1 MNAYEQIEVFGLV
14 GDHAE
19 LEIPNDDDLQMQAVN
34 AAFDGI
40 CEAFTDSALAAD
52 LEPMLWGM
60 VNLYHQRAERIT
72 RDCDETR
79 QIIRQLIEQQDGSE
93 VLDVELQDAQ
103 REYERAEERET
114 AFVFMREH
122 AAERYEAETGRPW
135 FPRSGS
141 RTGNPVTAAMID
153 ARDYMRAVK
162 ERKTESLA
170 PEGSRVVITGGQD
183 FEDHAAIFAALDR
196 ARDRVG
202 DMVLLH
208 GGSKKGC
215 DHIAALWAKER
226 KVPQVAFRPDFAAHN
241 RAAPFKRND
250 DMLALDPRAV
260 IVFPGNGI
268 TENVAQKAELKRIPV
283 WRPLGDTPPAQTDAG
298 KKGKGRAA

>member
-1 MNAYEQIEVFGLV
+1 MNAYEQIEAFGLI

-19 LEIPNDDDLQMQAVN
+19 LEIPNDDDLRAGAVD
-34 AAFDGI
+34 AAFTGI
-40 CEAFTDSALAAD
+40 CGALADSALAAD

-60 VNLYHQRAERIT
+60 VNLYHQRAERLA
-72 RDCDETR
+72 RDRGEMEAV
-79 QIIRQLIEQQDGSE
+79 IRDLIQQQDGSE
-93 VLDVELQDAQ
+93 IADVELQDAQ

-114 AFVFMREH
+114 AFILMREH
-122 AAERYEAETGRPW
+122 AADHYEAETGRPW

-141 RTGNPVTAAMID
+141 RAGNPVTAAMID

-162 ERKTESLA
+162 ERKTEALA
-170 PEGSRVVITGGQD
+170 PEGSRVVIAGGQD

-215 DHIAALWAKER
+215 DHIAALWASAR
-226 KVPQVAFRPDFAAHN
+226 NVSQVAFRPDFAAHN

-260 IVFPGNGI
+260 ILFPGNGI
-268 TENVAQKAELKRIPV
+268 TENVGQKAELKRIPV
-283 WRPLGDTPPAQTDAG
+283 WRPLGDTPKGEGQEG
-298 KKGKGRAA
+298 KGKGKAA

>member
-1 MNAYEQIEVFGLV
+1 MSIYEQIETFGLI
-14 GDHAE
+14 GDDME
-19 LEIPNDDDLQMQAVN
+19 FPIPEDDALRADAVD
-34 AAFDGI
+34 AAFDGM
-40 CEAFTDSALAAD
+40 CGVFRDSALAAD
-52 LEPMLWGM
+52 LEPFIWGF
-60 VNLYHQRAERIT
+60 VNLYHQRAERLA
-72 RDCDETR
+72 RER
-79 QIIRQLIEQQDGSE
+79 GEMELVIRELIHQQDGSE
-93 VLDVELQDAQ
+93 IADVELQDAQ
-103 REYERAEERET
+103 RQYERTEERET
-114 AFVFMREH
+114 AFLLMREH
-122 AAERYEAETGRPW
+122 AASRYETETGRPW

-141 RTGNPVTAAMID
+141 RGGSPVTAAMID

-170 PEGSRVVITGGQD
+170 PEGSRVVIVGGQD
-183 FEDHAAIFAALDR
+183 FENTDAIFAALDK

-215 DHIAALWAKER
+215 DHIAALWAKAR
-226 KVPQVAFRPDFAAHN
+226 AVPQVAFRPDFKIHN

-268 TENVAQKAELKRIPV
+268 TENVAQKADAKRIPV
-283 WRPLGDTPPAQTDAG
+283 WRPASEAVS
-298 KKGKGRAA
+298 A

>member
-19 LEIPNDDDLQMQAVN
+19 FAIPDDDALRAGAVD

-40 CEAFTDSALAAD
+40 SGALTDSALAAD

-60 VNLYHQRAERIT
+60 VNLYHQRAERIA
-72 RDCDETR
+72 RDRGEMETV
-79 QIIRQLIEQQDGSE
+79 IRELIQQQDGSE
-93 VLDVELQDAQ
+93 IADVELQDAQ
-103 REYERAEERET
+103 AEYERAEERET
-114 AFVFMREH
+114 ALVLMREH
-122 AAERYEAETGRPW
+122 AADRYEAETGRPW

-141 RTGNPVTAAMID
+141 RPGNPVTAAMID

-162 ERKTESLA
+162 ERETEALA
-170 PEGSRVVITGGQD
+170 PEGSRIVIAGGQD
-183 FEDHAAIFAALDR
+183 FEDHAAIFAAMDK
-196 ARDRVG
+196 ARNRVG

-226 KVPQVAFRPDFAAHN
+226 GVPQVAFRPDFKTHN

-250 DMLALDPRAV
+250 DMLALKPRAV
-260 IVFPGNGI
+260 VVFPGNGI
-268 TENVAQKAELKRIPV
+268 TENVAQKAELQRVPV
-283 WRPLGDTPPAQTDAG
+283 WRPLGDTLPAEQSQ
-298 KKGKGRAA
+298 KKGKAA

>member
-1 MNAYEQIEVFGLV
+1 MSIYEQIETFGLI
-14 GDHAE
+14 GDDME
-19 LEIPNDDDLQMQAVN
+19 FPIPEDDALQADAVD
-34 AAFDGI
+34 AAFDGM
-40 CEAFTDSALAAD
+40 CGVFRDSALAAD
-52 LEPMLWGM
+52 LEPFIWGF
-60 VNLYHQRAERIT
+60 VNLYHQRAERLARERGEMELVI
-72 RDCDETR
+72 RD
-79 QIIRQLIEQQDGSE
+79 LIHQQDGSE
-93 VLDVELQDAQ
+93 IADVELQDAQ
-103 REYERAEERET
+103 RQYERTEERET
-114 AFVFMREH
+114 AFLLMREH
-122 AAERYEAETGRPW
+122 AASRYEAETGRPW

-141 RTGNPVTAAMID
+141 RSGSPVTAAMIN

-170 PEGSRVVITGGQD
+170 PEGSRVVIVGGQD
-183 FEDHAAIFAALDR
+183 FENTDAIFTALDK

-215 DHIAALWAKER
+215 DHIAALWAKAR
-226 KVPQVAFRPDFAAHN
+226 AVPQVAFRPDFKIHN

-268 TENVAQKAELKRIPV
+268 TENVAQKAEAKRIPV
-283 WRPLGDTPPAQTDAG
+283 WRPASEAVS
-298 KKGKGRAA
+298 A

>member
-1 MNAYEQIEVFGLV
+1 MNVYEQIEAFGLI

-19 LEIPNDDDLQMQAVN
+19 FEIPNDDALRSGAVD

-40 CEAFTDSALAAD
+40 CGALADSALAAD

-60 VNLYHQRAERIT
+60 VNLYHQRAERIA
-72 RDCDETR
+72 RDRGELETV
-79 QIIRQLIEQQDGSE
+79 IRELIGQQDGSE

-103 REYERAEERET
+103 ADYERTEERET

-141 RTGNPVTAAMID
+141 RPGNPVTAAMID
-153 ARDYMRAVK
+153 AREYLRAVK
-162 ERKTESLA
+162 EKQTEALA
-170 PEGSRVVITGGQD
+170 PEGSRIVIAGGQD
-183 FEDHAAIFAALDR
+183 YEDHAAIFAALDR

-208 GGSKKGC
+208 GGSQKGC

-226 KVPQVAFRPDFAAHN
+226 GVPQVAFRPDFKRHN

-250 DMLALDPRAV
+250 DMLSLKPRGV
-260 IVFPGNGI
+260 LIFPGNGI
-268 TENVAQKAELKRIPV
+268 TENVAQKAELQRIPV
-283 WRPLGDTPPAQTDAG
+283 WRPLGDTPQAQE
-298 KKGKGRAA
+298 KKGEAA

>member
-1 MNAYEQIEVFGLV
+1 MSVYEQIEIFGLA
-14 GDHAE
+14 GIDAE
-19 LEIPNDDDLQMQAVN
+19 FEIPNDDALQAGAVD
-34 AAFDGI
+34 AAFDGM
-40 CEAFTDSALAAD
+40 CGVFCDSALASD
-52 LEPMLWGM
+52 LEPFIWGF
-60 VNLYHQRAERIT
+60 VNLYHQRAERLARERGEMEIVI
-72 RDCDETR
+72 RD
-79 QIIRQLIEQQDGSE
+79 LIQQQDGSE
-93 VLDVELQDAQ
+93 IADVELQDAQ
-103 REYERAEERET
+103 TRYERTEERET
-114 AFVFMREH
+114 AFILMREH
-122 AAERYEAETGRPW
+122 AAGRYETETGRPW

-141 RTGNPVTAAMID
+141 RTGPTGTAAMID

-162 ERKTESLA
+162 ERKTEALA
-170 PEGSRVVITGGQD
+170 PEGSRVVIAGGQD
-183 FEDHAAIFAALDR
+183 FENTDAIFTALDR

-226 KVPQVAFRPDFAAHN
+226 GIPQVAFRPDFKAHN

-268 TENVAQKAELKRIPV
+268 TENVAQKAELKRVPV
-283 WRPLGDTPPAQTDAG
+283 WRPMGDAAQARKD
-298 KKGKGRAA
+298 REAA

>member
-1 MNAYEQIEVFGLV
+1 MSIYEQIETFGLI
-14 GDHAE
+14 GDDME
-19 LEIPNDDDLQMQAVN
+19 FPIPDDDAMQADAVD
-34 AAFDGI
+34 AAFDGM
-40 CEAFTDSALAAD
+40 CGVFRDSALAAD
-52 LEPMLWGM
+52 LEPFIWGF
-60 VNLYHQRAERIT
+60 VNLYHQHAERLARERGEMESVI
-72 RDCDETR
+72 RD
-79 QIIRQLIEQQDGSE
+79 LIHQQDGSE
-93 VLDVELQDAQ
+93 IADVELQDAQ
-103 REYERAEERET
+103 REYERIEERET
-114 AFVFMREH
+114 AFLLMREH
-122 AAERYEAETGRPW
+122 AASRYEAETGRPW

-162 ERKTESLA
+162 ERKTEALA
-170 PEGSRVVITGGQD
+170 PEGSRVVIAGGQD
-183 FEDHAAIFAALDR
+183 YQDHAAIFAALDR

-268 TENVAQKAELKRIPV
+268 TENVAQKAELQRVPV
-283 WRPLGDTPPAQTDAG
+283 WRPLGDTPPAQAEAG
-298 KKGKGRAA
+298 KKGKAA